1 MTFQYKQIDRSTLIT
16 SVYPPTTNHND
27 ATSLN
32 RFFIKDFMK
41 IKKQNKNKKKKIKE
55 NKIQLKFTQ
64 KKKKKKKG
72 VK

>member
-16 SVYPPTTNHND
+16 SEYPPPNHND

-41 IKKQNKNKKKKIKE
+41 IKNKPKNKKKPSKVY
-55 NKIQLKFTQ
+55 Q
-64 KKKKKKKG
+64 KKG
-72 VK
+72 VKMKFLRILKCW